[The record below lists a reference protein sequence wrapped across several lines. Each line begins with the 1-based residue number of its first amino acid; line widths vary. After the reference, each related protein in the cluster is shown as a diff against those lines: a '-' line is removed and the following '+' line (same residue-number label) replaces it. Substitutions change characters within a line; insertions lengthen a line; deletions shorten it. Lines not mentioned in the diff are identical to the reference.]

1 MGALALEQTAVLDRP
16 VVDRTGLAG
25 RYDFTLTWT
34 PDGTQFAS
42 MGIRVPPPPADA
54 KAPSLFTA
62 MQEQLGMKFESSR
75 TPVDVMVIDS
85 VEHPSPN

>member
-1 MGALALEQTAVLDRP
+1 
-16 VVDRTGLAG
+16 
-25 RYDFTLTWT
+25 
-34 PDGTQFAS
+34 

-75 TPVDVMVIDS
+75 APVDVMVIDS

>member
-1 MGALALEQTAVLDRP
+1 MNARRNP
-16 VVDRTGLAG
+16 VRQYGNQGSA
-25 RYDFTLTWT
+25 
-34 PDGTQFAS
+34 A
-42 MGIRVPPPPADA
+42 PADA

-75 TPVDVMVIDS
+75 APVDVMVIDS